1 MKHKKIEAK
10 RHKLIKERK
19 NVSGEPVELIA
30 KRYLIGYIG
39 QSVEACIL

>member
-1 MKHKKIEAK
+1 MKHKKMKQK
-10 RHKLIKERK
+10 RHRLIKERK
-19 NVSGEPVELIA
+19 NVSGEPGELIA